1 MPQTESKQVKGY
13 FLRVREDFILNS
25 ALGEILTDKT
35 LLEVKLPAK
44 LENYKYRSM
53 LNFGNLLT
61 FDLVKTRKHWIV
73 THIECYE
80 KLDYSAW
87 SYLKFEVLVQMNKL
101 LLQNLHLDQ
110 ECQILDWLRDEL
122 YSLNTSKTDFDQ
134 QNFLADFLLKLEVK
148 LGFKSN

>member
-1 MPQTESKQVKGY
+1 
-13 FLRVREDFILNS
+13 
-25 ALGEILTDKT
+25 
-35 LLEVKLPAK
+35 
-44 LENYKYRSM
+44 M